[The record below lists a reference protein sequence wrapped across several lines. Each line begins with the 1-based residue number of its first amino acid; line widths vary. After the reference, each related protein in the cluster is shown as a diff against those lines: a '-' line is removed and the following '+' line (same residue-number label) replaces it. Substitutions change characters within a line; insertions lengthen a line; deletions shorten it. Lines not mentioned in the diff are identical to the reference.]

1 MGGGFFCVCRFLIFG
16 GYEMN
21 NASLQEN
28 VLSRKQAA
36 EFLGV
41 CRTTLDRMNLPRT
54 KVRRRV
60 LYRQSVLIQWL
71 ERNTENKGVYK

>member
-1 MGGGFFCVCRFLIFG
+1 MS
-16 GYEMN
+16 

-36 EFLGV
+36 EFLGI
-41 CRTTLDRMNLPRT
+41 CRTTLDRMKLPRT

-60 LYRQSVLIQWL
+60 FFRQSELVNWL
-71 ERNTENKGVYK
+71 AMNEGSKGGSV

>member
-1 MGGGFFCVCRFLIFG
+1 MSNV
-16 GYEMN
+16 
-21 NASLQEN
+21 SLQEN

-41 CRTTLDRMNLPRT
+41 CKATLDRMKLPRT

-60 LYRQSVLIQWL
+60 FFRQSELIRWL
-71 ERNTENKGVYK
+71 EENTYGKGARV

>member
-1 MGGGFFCVCRFLIFG
+1 
-16 GYEMN
+16 MN